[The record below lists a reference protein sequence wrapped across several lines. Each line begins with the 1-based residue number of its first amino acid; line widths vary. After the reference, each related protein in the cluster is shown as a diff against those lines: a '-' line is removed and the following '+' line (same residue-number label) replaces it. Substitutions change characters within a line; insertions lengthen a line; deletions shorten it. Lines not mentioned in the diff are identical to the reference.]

1 VASGRQA
8 RFTAYV
14 GEEAAQQ
21 VSVEGLEDG
30 RWRFVID
37 GRERVVDSRQTG
49 AGTFSLLIDNASAE
63 VSVVTRGEEFAVTI
77 DGRTHRLRLLD
88 ERRARRQ
95 AVGGGREGGR
105 EVRSA
110 MPGKV
115 VAVLVGPGATV
126 ERGQGILVV
135 EAMKMENEIHAPHG
149 GVVAQLSVAAGQPV
163 TTGQVICL
171 LEG

>member
-1 VASGRQA
+1 MARQQ

-14 GEEAAQQ
+14 GETTQE
-21 VSVEGLEDG
+21 VSVEALDDG
-30 RWRFVID
+30 RWKFVID

-63 VSVVTRGEEFAVTI
+63 VSVVTKGEEFAVTV

-88 ERRARRQ
+88 ERRARR
-95 AVGGGREGGR
+95 AAAGGGREGGR

-115 VAVLVGPGATV
+115 VAVLVAPGAAV
-126 ERGQGILVV
+126 ERGQGLLVV
-135 EAMKMENEIHAPHG
+135 EAMKMENEIGAPRSG
-149 GVVAQLSVAAGQPV
+149 TVSEILVKPGQAVEAGE
-163 TTGQVICL
+163 L
-171 LEG
+171 LARID

>member
-1 VASGRQA
+1 MASARQA

-14 GEEAAQQ
+14 GDAAQE
-21 VSVEGLEDG
+21 VSVEALEDG
-30 RWRFVID
+30 RWRFLID

-63 VSVVTRGEEFAVTI
+63 VSVVTRGEDFAVTI

-95 AVGGGREGGR
+95 AAAGGREGGR

-115 VAVLVGPGATV
+115 VAVLVAQGAAV
-126 ERGQGILVV
+126 EQGQGILVV
-135 EAMKMENEIHAPHG
+135 EAMKMENEVKSAGP
-149 GVVAQLSVAAGQPV
+149 GVVKEVLVQPGQAVEAGEV
-163 TTGQVICL
+163 L
-171 LEG
+171 ARLE

>member
-1 VASGRQA
+1 MTRQT

-14 GEEAAQQ
+14 GDVAQE
-21 VSVEGLEDG
+21 VSVEPLEDG

-49 AGTFSLLIDNASAE
+49 AGTFSLLIDNATAE
-63 VSVVTRGEEFAVTI
+63 VSVLTRGEEFAVTV

-95 AVGGGREGGR
+95 AAAGGREGGR

-115 VAVLVGPGATV
+115 VAVLVAPGAAV

-135 EAMKMENEIHAPHG
+135 EAMKMENEMKAPVD
-149 GVVAQLSVAAGQPV
+149 GVVAEVLVTEGQAVEAG
-163 TTGQVICL
+163 TKLARI
-171 LEG
+171 EA